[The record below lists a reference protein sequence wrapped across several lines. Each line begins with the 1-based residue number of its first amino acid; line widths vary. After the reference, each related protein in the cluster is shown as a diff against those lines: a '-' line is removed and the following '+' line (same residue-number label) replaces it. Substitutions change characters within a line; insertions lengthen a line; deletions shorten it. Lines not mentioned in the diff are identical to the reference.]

1 MNLKNPIVV
10 LANGSFPKSQIA
22 LNILKKAKSIIC
34 LDGAT
39 NKLIANNLEP
49 TLIIGDLD
57 SIKAQYKTK
66 YKNII
71 VEQKNQ
77 NQNELRK
84 ALNWLQKNNY
94 KNIKVLGASGER
106 EDHFIGN
113 IFGILDTDYSI
124 DIQLVTDS
132 GTFKVLKKGVHRIPS
147 HIGQSVSFFTSKNW
161 SEIRAPFKEF
171 KKSNFYQPNNIIGQ
185 KIKSIGLVAGFDDFK
200 SDLCLGEI
208 GLF

>member
-1 MNLKNPIVV
+1 MILKDPIVV
-10 LANGSFPKSQIA
+10 LANGSFPKNQIA

-77 NQNELRK
+77 NQNDLRK

-94 KNIKVLGASGER
+94 KSVKVLGASGER

-124 DIQLVTDS
+124 DIQLITDF
-132 GTFKVLKKGVHRIPS
+132 GTFKVLKKGTHRIPS
-147 HIGQSVSFFTSKNW
+147 YIGQSVSFFASKSSSRVSTFNLKYNFIERNIND
-161 SEIRAPFKEF
+161 SFSYTLNESLSKIFKVDIT
-171 KKSNFYQPNNIIGQ
+171 KG
-185 KIKSIGLVAGFDDFK
+185 KILIFTKHK
-200 SDLCLGEI
+200 
-208 GLF
+208 

>member
-1 MNLKNPIVV
+1 MNLKDPIVV
-10 LANGSFPKSQIA
+10 LANGAFPKSQIP

-39 NKLIANNLEP
+39 NKLIKHGLNP

-57 SIKAQYKTK
+57 SIKSQYKTK

-71 VEQKNQ
+71 IEQKGQKQ
-77 NQNELRK
+77 NDLRK

-94 KNIKVLGASGER
+94 KSIEVLGASGER

-124 DIQLVTDS
+124 SIQITTDS
-132 GTFKVLKKGVHRIPS
+132 GTFQILKKGDHTIPS
-147 HIGQSVSFFTSKNW
+147 HIGQNVSFFTSKKP
-161 SEIRAPFKEF
+161 SKVSTYGL
-171 KKSNFYQPNNIIGQ
+171 KYNFIDNNISDSFSYTLNESISEHFKVTVAKGRVLLFIGH
-185 KIKSIGLVAGFDDFK
+185 K
-200 SDLCLGEI
+200 
-208 GLF
+208 